1 MGVCEQAIVEACFLS
16 DCSSRIPG
24 SELAYLSKNVDRL
37 LSVISLYLSH
47 PNEVST
53 QLAQMMSSCNS
64 TSFYCN
70 LCAFA
75 MNITTSCE
83 E

>member
-1 MGVCEQAIVEACFLS
+1 MGVCEQAIVVAIFLCH
-16 DCSSRIPG
+16 CSSRIPG

-37 LSVISLYLSH
+37 LSVISLYLSR
-47 PNEVST
+47 PDEVST
-53 QLAQMMSSCNS
+53 QLAHLMTSCNF